1 MSHIPHTN
9 DRCKHTNSRREYVHH
24 KIGLRSEPS
33 GMPQRPGELQK
44 SGRRATALTSCSER
58 RDEQRR
64 GQRRE
69 PRWGV
74 HAPTGLTLVR
84 CPPPASST
92 RAAPSRHA
100 GVAESRAPRSGAVP
114 GGGGGGGG
122 TMTPHNASTMHTQV
136 PCPREEEERRP
147 QYPCA
152 GCTSL
157 GGRARGFVAARPL
170 RTPVSWATTAAA
182 TVTPAASPAAPT
194 DRRA

>member
-114 GGGGGGGG
+114 GGGGGGRLRRTMRPPCTHKFHAREKKRKGVPSTLAQAALASAAGRGG
-122 TMTPHNASTMHTQV
+122 LS
-136 PCPREEEERRP
+136 RRAHSGR
-147 QYPCA
+147 QYP
-152 GCTSL
+152 
-157 GGRARGFVAARPL
+157 GR
-170 RTPVSWATTAAA
+170 
-182 TVTPAASPAAPT
+182 
-194 DRRA
+194 RRQLPR